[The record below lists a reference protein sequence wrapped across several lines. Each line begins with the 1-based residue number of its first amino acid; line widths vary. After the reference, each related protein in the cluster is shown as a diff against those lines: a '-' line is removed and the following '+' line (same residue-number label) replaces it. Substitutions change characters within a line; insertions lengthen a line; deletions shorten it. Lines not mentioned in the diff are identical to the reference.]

1 VNQRRHSEATLGRL
15 LAVDWKADFLI
26 RLGYARSRGKLM
38 QEYLRRAAWW
48 AQGLDAT
55 GQWPFFDI
63 AGLVEPGLHA
73 PPELA
78 EQLEIMIHD
87 RIGWPSLRVTCRAA
101 LRWAALLDTGIP
113 VPPHLEDPFEPL
125 LLMFERGGG
134 FITEHG
140 FIDLG
145 ASAVPQKTWR
155 DHLAPHP
162 IISLDQ
168 AALDALDQPEETA
181 RPERPN

>member
-1 VNQRRHSEATLGRL
+1 MSQSHSAATLSRL
-15 LAVDWKADFLI
+15 LAVDWDGDFTISLEH
-26 RLGYARSRGKLM
+26 ARSRAKLM
-38 QEYLRRAAWW
+38 REYLRRAAWW
-48 AQGLDAT
+48 ALELDAT
-55 GQWPFFDI
+55 GKWPFFDI
-63 AGLVEPGLHA
+63 AGQLAPNVQA

-78 EQLEIMIHD
+78 EELEAMIHD
-87 RIGWPSLRVTCRAA
+87 RVGWPSLRVINQAA
-101 LRWAALLDTGIP
+101 LRWAALLDAGIP
-113 VPPHLEDPFEPL
+113 VPPQVDDPFEPL

-134 FITEHG
+134 FTTEAG

-145 ASAVPQKTWR
+145 GSSILRKTWR

-168 AALDALDQPEETA
+168 ATLDALDQPEETA